1 MASSPPESNDR
12 IIQAHL
18 DYGARRHGDQDSDL
32 DILVREAI
40 RAMEDKEPTIAEAAD
55 RLARTGVSL
64 IGFETDP
71 DFSGLLEFL
80 LDCFGEDLIYR
91 CLIDRIEYQ
100 PDRIALLVGRRRFF
114 LDRTEYDQW
123 KAALPDVGQFKL
135 RAHNAH
141 RINSH
146 QLWRYVACPI
156 FLYSFHDEHPET
168 LDYLAGRPDNDL
180 MRRYKLGVVAH
191 EIGHCLHFLHLD
203 QGAKEDWFDLLQE
216 MTPLTDYFRRYLT
229 GIHQA
234 DLESM
239 AEEAFAEAVRLAV
252 TAPVFFRDRFAP
264 ADRFIKA
271 TFPEISP
278 LPGD

>member
-1 MASSPPESNDR
+1 MVPPPQNNDR

-18 DYGARRHGDQDSDL
+18 DYGNLHFGGQGSDL
-32 DILVREAI
+32 DILVREAM
-40 RAMEDKEPTIAEAAD
+40 RALEEKEPTIDQAAD
-55 RLARTGVSL
+55 RLSRAGVSL

-71 DFSGLLEFL
+71 DFNSLLEFL
-80 LDCFGEDLIYR
+80 LDCFSEELIYR

-100 PDRIALLVGRRRFF
+100 PDRIALLVGQHRFF
-114 LDRTEYDQW
+114 LNRAEYDQW
-123 KAALPDVGQFKL
+123 KSALPDVGRFKL

-168 LDYLAGRPDNDL
+168 LDHLAGRPDHDL

-191 EIGHCLHFLHLD
+191 EIGHCLYFLHLD
-203 QGAKEDWFDLLQE
+203 EAAKEDWLDLLQE
-216 MTPLTDYFRRYLT
+216 LTPLTEYFRRYLI

-252 TAPVFFRDRFAP
+252 TAPEFFRVRFAP
-264 ADRFIKA
+264 AKRFLTEA
-271 TFPEISP
+271 FPEITP
-278 LPGD
+278 LPED